1 MRSMTE
7 GLLQSKKDRK
17 NHKTTPQSA
26 IADSSPCTGEPKQ
39 RANPCRG
46 DCRIARFSFLFYLYS
61 FTLYSFTKFSRSAFM
76 TTQKLDRLIAAA
88 PNIGFN
94 FQPSRLMNTPAASG
108 MPITL

>member
-17 NHKTTPQSA
+17 KHKTTPQSPLG
-26 IADSSPCTGEPKQ
+26 DSPLTEGAK
-39 RANPCRG
+39 RRNPCRG
-46 DCRIARFSFLFYLYS
+46 DCRIARFSFLFY
-61 FTLYSFTKFSRSAFM
+61 LYSFTKFSRSAFM

-88 PNIGFN
+88 PNIGSSI
-94 FQPSRLMNTPAASG
+94 QPVIGIHTPAASG

>member
-46 DCRIARFSFLFYLYS
+46 GCRIARFSFLFYLYN
-61 FTLYSFTKFSRSAFM
+61 FTKFSRSAFM

-88 PNIGFN
+88 PNIGSSI
-94 FQPSRLMNTPAASG
+94 QPVIGIHTPAASG

>member
-46 DCRIARFSFLFYLYS
+46 DCRIARFSFLFYLYNS
-61 FTLYSFTKFSRSAFM
+61 TKFSRSAFM

-88 PNIGFN
+88 PNIGSSI
-94 FQPSRLMNTPAASG
+94 QPVIGIHTPAASG